1 MDTIMKV
8 NNLGKAFDSVWVLK
22 HISFELKEDEIVS
35 VLGPSGVGKTTLL
48 RMLAGLETLTEGSIQ
63 FLQPKDPERDL
74 ISLVFED
81 PALVPWLTVYENIM
95 LALDHLHLDER
106 EKIARAKFYLD
117 LVGLSGYEDS
127 YPVELPK
134 GLKKKASFARALS
147 VEPVILLLDEPFSNI
162 DALSAQAL
170 KDELVKITEDDDYP
184 TEGTVFTTHSVE
196 DAVYLSDKVII
207 LDGKP
212 GMVKEVINI
221 SLKRPRNIKSR
232 SFNKYVDRIYEIML
246 R

>member
-1 MDTIMKV
+1 MEVIMKV
-8 NNLGKAFDSVWVLK
+8 HNLGKAFNSVWVLK
-22 HISFELKEDEIVS
+22 NISFLLKKDEIIGI
-35 VLGPSGVGKTTLL
+35 LGPSGVGKTTLL
-48 RMLAGLETLTEGSIQ
+48 RILAGLEILTEGSIQ

-81 PALVPWLTVYENIM
+81 PALIPWLTIYENII
-95 LALDHLHLDER
+95 LALDHLHLGER

-127 YPVELPK
+127 YPIELPK

-162 DALSAQAL
+162 DTLSAQAL
-170 KDELVKITEDDDYP
+170 KDELIRLTEDDDYP
-184 TEGTVFTTHSVE
+184 TEGTVFTTHNVE
-196 DAVYLSDKVII
+196 EAVYLSDKVIV

-212 GMVKEVINI
+212 GEIKEIINI

-232 SFNKYVDRIYEIML
+232 KFGRYVDKIYEIML